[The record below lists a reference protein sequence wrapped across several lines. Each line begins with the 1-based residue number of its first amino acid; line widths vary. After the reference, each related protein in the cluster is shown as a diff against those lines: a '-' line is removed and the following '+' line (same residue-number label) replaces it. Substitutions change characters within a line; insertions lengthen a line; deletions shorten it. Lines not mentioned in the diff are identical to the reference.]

1 MNKELKSTLILEI
14 DPEFTQTQKTCLKY
28 LFDKQ
33 TKEVLFG
40 GAAGG
45 GKSWVG
51 VSYLIIMCIKYPKTR
66 YLMGRSK
73 LDSLKKT
80 TLNTFFEVCSHWN
93 LQSGRDYTFNG
104 HSNIIKFDNGSEIIL
119 KDLFLYPSDPNFDNL
134 GSLEITAAFIDE
146 ANQITEKA
154 KNIVAS
160 RLRYKLDEND
170 LIPTMLMTCNPAKN
184 WVYTEYYKPSKLGK
198 QKPYRKFIQSL
209 VGDNTYISKHY
220 EKQLFELDELSKQ
233 RLLFGNWEYD
243 ATNDSLIDYDAIL
256 NLFSQKGVMGQ
267 KYISCDVARFGADKT
282 IIMYWEGLYIKKIRT
297 LLKSA
302 VNDVVDEVKQLQQ
315 ENQVPLRNIII
326 DEDGV
331 GGGAKDFLRCQGFVN
346 NARPIKAENYQNLK
360 TQCYYK
366 LADLI
371 NKAQI
376 GVECNDINIKN
387 HIIEEL
393 EQVRTKDA
401 DKDNKLQM
409 IPKDTIKGIIG
420 RSPDYSDAMAMRM
433 YYEIDSN
440 FGRYYV
446 S

>member
-1 MNKELKSTLILEI
+1 LNIN
-14 DPEFTQTQKTCLKY
+14 PVFTERQQLAIEY
-28 LFDKQ
+28 LFDKT

-51 VSYLIIMCIKYPKTR
+51 CSWLVLLCMKYPNTR

-73 LDSLKKT
+73 LDALKKT
-80 TLNTFFEVCSHWN
+80 TLNTFFEVCSSWN
-93 LQSGRDYTFNG
+93 LEANTHYTFNG
-104 HSNIIKFDNGSEIIL
+104 SSNIITFINGSEIIL
-119 KDLFLYPSDPNFDNL
+119 KDLFLYPSDRNFDSL

-160 RLRYKLDEND
+160 RLRYKLDENG
-170 LIPTMLMTCNPAKN
+170 LIPKMLMTCNPAKN
-184 WVYTEYYKPSKLGK
+184 WVYTEYYRPAKDKTI
-198 QKPYRKFIQSL
+198 KPYRKFIQSL
-209 VGDNTYISKHY
+209 VGDNEYISQHY

-233 RLLFGNWEYD
+233 RLLYGNWEYD
-243 ATNDSLIDYDAIL
+243 ATNDSLIEYDAIL
-256 NLFSQKGVMGQ
+256 NLFNQKGRDGD
-267 KYISCDVARFGADKT
+267 KYITCDVARFGSDRT
-282 IIMYWEGLYIKKIRT
+282 VIMVWQGLHIQYVRT

-302 VNDVVDEVKQLQQ
+302 INEVVEEIKKLQQ
-315 ENQVPLRNIII
+315 ENGVNLRNIIV

-331 GGGAKDFLRCQGFVN
+331 GGGVKDYLRCQGFVN
-346 NARPIKAENYQNLK
+346 NAKALKSENYQNIK

-366 LADLI
+366 LADMI

-376 GVECNDINIKN
+376 GISCSDVNVKN
-387 HIIEEL
+387 YIIEEL

-409 IPKDTIKGIIG
+409 IPKDNVKAILG
-420 RSPDYSDAMAMRM
+420 RSPDYSDALAMRM

-440 FGRYYV
+440 YGKYFV
-446 S
+446 Q

>member
-1 MNKELKSTLILEI
+1 MGLNINFEFTKTQAQAISYLLDKST
-14 DPEFTQTQKTCLKY
+14 T
-28 LFDKQ
+28 
-33 TKEVLFG
+33 EVLFG

-51 VSYLIIMCIKYPKTR
+51 CAWLLLQCMKYPNTR

-80 TLNTFFEVCSHWN
+80 TLNTFFEVCKTYG
-93 LQSGRDYTFNG
+93 LKSGLHYNFNG
-104 HSNIIKFDNGSEIIL
+104 GSNIITFVNGAEILL
-119 KDLFLYPSDPNFDNL
+119 KDLFLYPSDKNFDNL
-134 GSLEITAAFIDE
+134 GSLELTGAFIDE
-146 ANQITEKA
+146 CNQITEKA

-160 RLRYKLDEND
+160 RMRYKLDEYN
-170 LIPTMLMTCNPAKN
+170 LIPKLLMTCNPAKN
-184 WVYTEYYKPSKLGK
+184 WVYTQYYRPAKEGK

-209 VGDNTYISKHY
+209 VDDNEYISKY
-220 EKQLFELDELSKQ
+220 YKTQLQTLDELSKQ

-243 ATNDSLIDYDAIL
+243 ATKDSLIEYDAIL
-256 NLFSQKGVMGQ
+256 NLFSQKGIEGQ
-267 KYISCDVARFGADKT
+267 KYISCDVARFGSDKT
-282 IIMYWEGLYIKKIRT
+282 VIMYWEGLYIKKIRT

-302 VNDVVDEVKQLQQ
+302 INDVVDEVRQLQQ
-315 ENQVPLRNIII
+315 DNQVPLRNIII

-346 NARPIKAENYQNLK
+346 NSRALKGENYQNLK

-371 NKAQI
+371 NKGQI
-376 GVECNDINIKN
+376 GIECNDITVKN
-387 HIIEEL
+387 NIIEEL

-409 IPKDTIKGIIG
+409 IPKDTVKAIIG
-420 RSPDYSDAMAMRM
+420 RSPDYSDALAMRM
-433 YYEIDSN
+433 FYEIDSN
-440 FGRYYV
+440 FGKYYV
-446 S
+446 Q

>member
-1 MNKELKSTLILEI
+1 LITK
-14 DPEFTQTQKTCLKY
+14 PTFTATQQIAIEY
-28 LFDKQ
+28 LFDKT

-51 VSYLIIMCIKYPKTR
+51 CAWLVLLCMKYPHTR

-73 LDSLKKT
+73 LDALKKT
-80 TLNTFFEVCSHWN
+80 TLNTFFEVCSSYN
-93 LQSGRDYTFNG
+93 LKANKHYTFNAS
-104 HSNIIKFDNGSEIIL
+104 SNIIKFINGAEIIL
-119 KDLFLYPSDPNFDNL
+119 KDLFLYPSDRNFDSL

-154 KNIVAS
+154 KNVVAS
-160 RLRYKLDEND
+160 RLRYKLDENN
-170 LIPTMLMTCNPAKN
+170 LIPKMLMTCNPAKN
-184 WVYTEYYKPSKLGK
+184 WTYTEYYRPAKDKTI
-198 QKPYRKFIQSL
+198 KPYRKFIQSL
-209 VGDNTYISKHY
+209 VGDNTYISQHY

-256 NLFSQKGVMGQ
+256 NLFTQKGIDGD
-267 KYISCDVARFGADKT
+267 KYISCDVARFGSDRT
-282 IIMYWEGLYIKKIRT
+282 VIMLWKGLQVMYIKT

-302 VNDVVDEVKQLQQ
+302 VNDVVEEVKKLQQ
-315 ENQVPLRNIII
+315 ENAVPLRNIIV
-326 DEDGV
+326 DSDGV
-331 GGGAKDFLRCQGFVN
+331 GGGVTDYLRCQSFVN
-346 NARPIKAENYQNLK
+346 NARALKNENYQNIK

-366 LADLI
+366 LADMI
-371 NKAQI
+371 NKAQVGI
-376 GVECNDINIKN
+376 SCSDVNVKN
-387 HIIEEL
+387 YIIEEL

-409 IPKDTIKGIIG
+409 IPKDNVKAMLG
-420 RSPDYSDAMAMRM
+420 RSPDYSDALAMRM

-440 FGRYYV
+440 FGKYFV
-446 S
+446 Q

>member
-1 MNKELKSTLILEI
+1 LNINAV
-14 DPEFTQTQKTCLKY
+14 FTHTQEQAIEY
-28 LFDKQ
+28 LFDKE
-33 TKEVLFG
+33 TTEVLFG

-51 VSYLIIMCIKYPKTR
+51 CAWLVLMCIKYPKTR

-80 TLNTFFEVCSHWN
+80 TLNTFFEVCETWGVKAGKHYN
-93 LQSGRDYTFNG
+93 FNAG
-104 HSNIIKFDNGSEIIL
+104 SNIITFFNKSEIML
-119 KDLFLYPSDPNFDNL
+119 KDLFLYPSDRNFDNL
-134 GSLEITAAFIDE
+134 GSLEITGAFIDE

-160 RLRYKLDEND
+160 RMRYKLDQYNI
-170 LIPTMLMTCNPAKN
+170 IPKMLMTCNPAKN
-184 WVYTEYYKPSKLGK
+184 WVYTQYYRPSKEGK
-198 QKPYRKFIQSL
+198 QKKHRKFIQSL
-209 VGDNTYISKHY
+209 VDDNEYISKY
-220 EKQLFELDELSKQ
+220 YKTQLQTLDELSKQ

-243 ATNDSLIDYDAIL
+243 ASDDSLINYDAII
-256 NLFSQKGVMGQ
+256 NLFNQKGVSGQ
-267 KYISCDVARFGADKT
+267 KYISCDVARFGSDKT
-282 IIMYWEGLYIKKIRT
+282 VIMYWEGLHIKKIVT

-302 VNDVVDEVKQLQQ
+302 INDVVDHVRVLQQ
-315 ENQVPLRNIII
+315 EYAVNLRNIII

-346 NARPIKAENYQNLK
+346 NSRAIKNENYQNLK

-371 NKAQI
+371 NKAQVGI
-376 GVECNDINIKN
+376 DCTDVNVKN
-387 HIIEEL
+387 NIIEEL

-401 DKDNKLQM
+401 DKDNKLQ
-409 IPKDTIKGIIG
+409 IIAKDNVKSILG
-420 RSPDYSDAMAMRM
+420 RSPDYADALAMRM

-440 FGRYYV
+440 FGKYYV
-446 S
+446 Q